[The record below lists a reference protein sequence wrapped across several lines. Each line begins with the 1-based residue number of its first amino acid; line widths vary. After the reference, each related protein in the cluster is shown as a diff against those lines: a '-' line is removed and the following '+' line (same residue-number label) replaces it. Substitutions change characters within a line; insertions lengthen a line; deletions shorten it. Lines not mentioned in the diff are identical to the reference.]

1 MYKAKN
7 GFILWDDITPSGWKI
22 TKAPD
27 IIKALLEFPTFQ
39 TVATPFIW
47 ESIQYAI
54 EDRKQYEN
62 ITEFAE
68 FIAKNYI

>member
-1 MYKAKN
+1 MYRAQN
-7 GFILWDDITPSGWKI
+7 GFTLKDETTPSGWKI
-22 TKAPD
+22 SSAPD
-27 IIKALLEFPTFQ
+27 IITALLEFPIFQ

-47 ESIQYAI
+47 ESIRYAI

-68 FIAKNYI
+68 FISEHYI